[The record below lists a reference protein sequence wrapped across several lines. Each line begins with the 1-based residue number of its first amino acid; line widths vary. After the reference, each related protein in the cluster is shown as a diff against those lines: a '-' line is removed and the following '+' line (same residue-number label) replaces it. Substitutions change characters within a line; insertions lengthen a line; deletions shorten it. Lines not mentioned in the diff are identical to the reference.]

1 MVLGYHPNEVFG
13 SGLPKYTAAEST
25 SDSAVLDNLSINGL
39 LAQHVQKAG
48 RLPLGYPNGLLAQ
61 HVQKA
66 GRLPLGY
73 PNGLLAKIEHDFFLW
88 QY

>member
-1 MVLGYHPNEVFG
+1 MILGYHPNEVFG

-25 SDSAVLDNLSINGL
+25 SDSTVLDCLSINGL
-39 LAQHVQKAG
+39 LAQ
-48 RLPLGYPNGLLAQ
+48 Y
-61 HVQKA
+61 VQKA